1 LNPAGFFHVA
11 AEKCIRCVEVV
22 TLLGNEMSELGVGFG
37 ELRVL
42 GVEFVEVF
50 FEFGDAGDEFGSV
63 DLLDLGAEG
72 SL

>member
-1 LNPAGFFHVA
+1 
-11 AEKCIRCVEVV
+11 
-22 TLLGNEMSELGVGFG
+22 MSELGVGFG
-37 ELRVL
+37 ELCVL

-72 SL
+72 SLLSVLAGTGGTDGG